1 MMGKKKYEALMVY
14 VSILDSYDIL
24 TQSTEQGVGGVGSF
38 GSFITGNDYDIWE

>member
-24 TQSTEQGVGGVGSF
+24 TQSTEQGVGSF